1 MDYYHFAA
9 VVILQT
15 CFTGTKMKNQVEPDQ
30 LGQVR
35 FLNVFK
41 KFFLSILNSLILTII
56 YAFIGEKYKNNFIFA
71 VTTLAAS
78 AIFIIA
84 FYEYKS
90 IKESAE
96 SQELYRKQEADAQVI
111 DRTLSYVRRW
121 NELDLLSFR
130 RVATEVHELI
140 NQQPNDTQEKFLID
154 YLESNS
160 NQNQDI
166 TNLLNFLE
174 EMSICVE
181 EKIVREDLLLKF
193 YKGIVIS
200 YCKTFSVYIE
210 HRREKKQNDKIYR
223 YLTNLCEKWN
233 AR

>member
-1 MDYYHFAA
+1 
-9 VVILQT
+9 
-15 CFTGTKMKNQVEPDQ
+15 MKNQVEPAQ

-56 YAFIGEKYKNNFIFA
+56 YAFIGEKYKDNFTFA

-90 IKESAE
+90 IKQSAE

-130 RVATEVHELI
+130 RVATEVHDLI
-140 NQQPNDTQEKFLID
+140 NQQPTDTQEKFLID

-160 NQNQDI
+160 NQTQDI

-181 EKIVREDLLLKF
+181 EKIVREDLLVKF
-193 YKGIVIS
+193 YRGIVITF
-200 YCKTFSVYIE
+200 CKTFYVYIE
-210 HRREKKQNDKIYR
+210 HRRQKQQNDKIYR